1 MSLTLLVNFKLSLHD
16 IAATCVFKM
25 PLNPN
30 HPSILLCIVVSKP
43 ISVMYYKIMKV
54 IGRTFVDIDLKV
66 KTQMQPKMKHGCN
79 EDFLSVVIQCRTKD
93 HLRRGGIAANLT
105 DASHSE

>member
-1 MSLTLLVNFKLSLHD
+1 
-16 IAATCVFKM
+16 M

-30 HPSILLCIVVSKP
+30 YPSILLCILVTKP

-54 IGRTFVDIDLKV
+54 IRRKFVDIDLKV
-66 KTQMQPKMKHGCN
+66 KTQKQLKMKRVVC
-79 EDFLSVVIQCRTKD
+79 EDFLSVVVQCRTKD

-105 DASHSE
+105 DASHSEWIIVFFMSRRL